1 MQKGKLTYALK
12 EERLVH
18 ISEVENGLQCNC
30 ICPSCKQLLIA
41 KKGNVNDHHFAHIS
55 HIECKYGYETSLCF
69 LAKEI
74 ISKTK
79 TFTIPDVY
87 IDFRSYKEYEYIS
100 RSKKITVDKVE
111 LDFTCNDNI
120 PDIILY
126 SGSKKL
132 IVKIFVAHK
141 ITNKKLDLI
150 KADKISTIGIDLSKI
165 SKDITEKELSDI
177 LTTNRTEK
185 SWLYNVLID
194 YYKRCYLRASK
205 KIPTVVHGCA
215 LHTSYCPVSA
225 RVWNNTSYANVID
238 DCFYCDFCIAYEE
251 GNICDDTDTNY
262 VLCTGESGII
272 SIDEIK
278 NKNNN
283 YN

>member
-30 ICPSCKQLLIA
+30 KCPSCKQLLIA

-55 HIECKYGYETSLCF
+55 HIECKYGYET
-69 LAKEI
+69 
-74 ISKTK
+74 
-79 TFTIPDVY
+79 
-87 IDFRSYKEYEYIS
+87 
-100 RSKKITVDKVE
+100 
-111 LDFTCNDNI
+111 LDFTCNDTI

-165 SKDITEKELSDI
+165 SKDITKKELSDI

-215 LHTSYCPVSA
+215 LHTSYCPVST

-251 GNICDDTDTNY
+251 GNICDDTATNY
-262 VLCTGESGII
+262 VL
-272 SIDEIK
+272 
-278 NKNNN
+278 
-283 YN
+283 